1 MGGKKGGKKSK
12 SKSKTAAQKAA
23 AKRHAK
29 FKQTRVQT
37 FGGKKTS
44 FSKAEQARIKAAGYS
59 VAGYSKAAPRSNTQL
74 QVDKDNRMYGNTV
87 PSGSFGISDEGKK
100 IAAAQL
106 QEKRAADKELKR
118 IQAKDPGLAKYF
130 ASLPPNIRND
140 ALIGGRTQAPGVE
153 LGIGLGT
160 VFGGKAL
167 LAPAFKAVTPGLGF
181 KGTQVGFT
189 GMGKTGFDAISKG
202 AKYIASNK
210 PQILGKGAYSSP
222 SMFKVPGT
230 SKLGA
235 TRYAGTQG
243 SLFGA
248 QTPGGVIK
256 SIVPGK
262 APRIGFLES
271 QAKVSPGMFDKG
283 VNLANKLAQ
292 GAYGKSP
299 LANTFR
305 TQLATGIAP
314 GGGIGSNL
322 GNVAGKTGV
331 ATAIAGGLNIGGGV
345 DSGDAE
351 GSGTGRTVNDR
362 SLFGNFSIFT
372 GNLLKQPKAALAFAS
387 DAVTQGFGK
396 RLGDGTLTGNMDF
409 AGNLPGDKGF
419 DNRDV
424 QIKSAV
430 NNAMNSRFVQQ
441 YGENLGLPKNFK
453 AQTKD
458 ALAALGEN
466 YQGATADRDGIY
478 KGTSETLKNLSSD
491 KRLAPVAKFLN
502 QLGTDNENVTDADR
516 NKKFSAMGFQ
526 TPFTNEQAADAIT
539 AFQPNVA
546 GMPGLSRADRG
557 LIQGSGGNRVI
568 SGKLTDIAR
577 EAITGNIGTGDSL
590 GIQKGTP
597 LTIGN
602 MLDAGSTIASNMQQ
616 DGTLAS
622 KRSAEIANLANQ
634 AGKITTPSLIK
645 GLIPRFGG
653 SGSFMPNAVSS
664 LGGGATTL
672 AAATPTSVEEVLPL
686 PTTITQTGTNSGN
699 LATIMQNAYQNQ
711 MSLYGMNPN
720 YMANFKQPRFNT
732 RPMKRF
738 RQVFNRGYF

>member
-12 SKSKTAAQKAA
+12 KSKTPAQKAA

-37 FGGKKTS
+37 FGGKKTN
-44 FSKAEQARIKAAGYS
+44 FSDAEKKRIEAAGYS
-59 VAGYSKAAPRSNTQL
+59 VAGYSKAAPRSDTAVQIS
-74 QVDKDNRMYGNTV
+74 KDIAKYGNTV
-87 PSGSFGISDEGKK
+87 PKGSFNISEENRAIKAAKESTDRVRYQNKDYLTATPYINAFKQTFMGDGL
-100 IAAAQL
+100 IGNRFNPVDRAAALGAGYTDSIIGAVNFGKNRLVPFGSKIPNIPTLPKFRDANLESLRNFGSVVIPGL
-106 QEKRAADKELKR
+106 QTFGAAERLSKVGLGQEISQMKLPNTGKYAYSDAPGAFRPRLTKTGIEGVSPVTIATAFTPKMIATGPTAGASTALLGTTTALSAAQ
-118 IQAKDPGLAKYF
+118 QAKAGE
-130 ASLPPNIRND
+130 
-140 ALIGGRTQAPGVE
+140 TQ
-153 LGIGLGT
+153 T
-160 VFGGKAL
+160 
-167 LAPAFKAVTPGLGF
+167 
-181 KGTQVGFT
+181 
-189 GMGKTGFDAISKG
+189 
-202 AKYIASNK
+202 
-210 PQILGKGAYSSP
+210 
-222 SMFKVPGT
+222 
-230 SKLGA
+230 
-235 TRYAGTQG
+235 
-243 SLFGA
+243 
-248 QTPGGVIK
+248 
-256 SIVPGK
+256 
-262 APRIGFLES
+262 
-271 QAKVSPGMFDKG
+271 
-283 VNLANKLAQ
+283 
-292 GAYGKSP
+292 
-299 LANTFR
+299 
-305 TQLATGIAP
+305 
-314 GGGIGSNL
+314 
-322 GNVAGKTGV
+322 
-331 ATAIAGGLNIGGGV
+331 GGLNIGGGV
-345 DSGDAE
+345 DSGDAPQ
-351 GSGTGRTVNDR
+351 SKLGRALT
-362 SLFGNFSIFT
+362 FGK
-372 GNLLKQPKAALAFAS
+372 NLIQQPKAALAYAS

-502 QLGTDNENVTDADR
+502 QLGTENENVTDADR
-516 NKKFSAMGFQ
+516 NKKFSMMGFE
-526 TPFTNEQAADAIT
+526 TPINNETAADVIT
-539 AFQPNVA
+539 AFQPNVE
-546 GMPGLSRADRG
+546 GMPGLSKADRG
-557 LIQGSGGNRVI
+557 LIEGSGGNRII

-602 MLDAGSTIASNMQQ
+602 MVDAGNLIASNYNTE
-616 DGTLAS
+616 GTLAS
-622 KRSAEIANLANQ
+622 KRSKEIANLADK

-653 SGSFMPNAVSS
+653 SGSFRPNAVSS

-672 AAATPTSVEEVLPL
+672 AAATPTSVEEVLP
-686 PTTITQTGTNSGN
+686 TTATQTGTDSGN
-699 LATIMQNAYQNQ
+699 LANIMQNAYANQ
-711 MSLYGMNPN
+711 MSLYGINPN
-720 YMANFKQPRFNT
+720 YFASFQQPTYNT
-732 RPMKRF
+732 RPRRF